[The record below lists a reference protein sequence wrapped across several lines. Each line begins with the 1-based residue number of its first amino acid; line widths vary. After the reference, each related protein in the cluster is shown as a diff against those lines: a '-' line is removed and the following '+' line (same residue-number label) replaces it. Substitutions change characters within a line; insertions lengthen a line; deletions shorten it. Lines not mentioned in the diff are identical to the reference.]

1 MTWQMIHLNDIP
13 PSPWR
18 NGGGVTRE
26 LIAWPGADN
35 WRWRMSVAE
44 VAQSGPF
51 SKFEGVQR
59 WFAVL
64 TGAGVRLTMGAQGGE
79 QAHTQELTQTSAP
92 FCFDGEQPV
101 DCTLT
106 DGATQDFNLMLRAGQ
121 AKARMARVN
130 GEFSS
135 LLQTP
140 KIIAVYAITTV
151 ASLHFE
157 NQVLTLQPGTL
168 VWRPC
173 PAGSKFLV
181 KADNALWMEIDA

>member
-1 MTWQMIHLNDIP
+1 MIHLNDIP

-51 SKFEGVQR
+51 SKFDGVQR

-64 TGAGVRLTMGAQGGE
+64 TGAGVRLTLGAQGSE
-79 QAHTQELTQTSAP
+79 QAHTLTQTSAP
-92 FCFDGEQPV
+92 LCFDGEQPV
-101 DCTLT
+101 ACTLT
-106 DGATQDFNLMLRAGQ
+106 DGATQDFNLMLRTGQ
-121 AKARMARVN
+121 GKAHMGRVK
-130 GEFSS
+130 GDYSC
-135 LLQTP
+135 LLKTP
-140 KIIAVYAITTV
+140 KIMAVYAITTV
-151 ASLHFE
+151 ATVHFD

-168 VWRPC
+168 VWRQGPL
-173 PAGSKFLV
+173 GSEFLV
-181 KADNALWMEIDA
+181 KSDNALWMEIDA